1 MRTLHKYPLLTKLS
15 DVDDSPLDE
24 DTAQIP
30 VGGDQR
36 AWYTRLGDRLDKWMH
51 SGGRR
56 ERAIQ
61 DWLDEQEAAKE
72 HMGIAAY
79 QSYKKNQEYREKEQ
93 RKRDLASGNVD
104 RYEGIAI
111 PENIRGR
118 GAGVVRQYVE
128 SRKNWQKADTAANAA
143 MDKNMRLENLDPL
156 SQKYNFKNTTLN
168 SPETWNQY
176 GKAIK
181 GFVMPDKG
189 ADNMSDVRT
198 VVTNAFPVVYANQA
212 EFEANH
218 PVAAERIKKFND
230 YAPIAMKAMAPIPM
244 IGPGIAAAAE
254 PYAAAV
260 MAHRIARE
268 GHDAV
273 RGFGKYQGQSGTS
286 RAVNGT
292 YNMAAPLINKY
303 VVGKT
308 MNPIFKNEFGVN
320 MGNTIPAI
328 LNKEL
333 NYGAK
338 PALKYVGKA
347 LAKRVKN
354 IEDSASA
361 RRPSPSQDVVD
372 SRVYPENMPKS
383 IPSVVQQAPTNQKQV
398 QTGTARPT
406 VVATR

>member
-15 DVDDSPLDE
+15 DVDDSPLD
-24 DTAQIP
+24 DADAQIP

-36 AWYTRLGDRLDKWMH
+36 AWYTRLGDRMDKWMN
-51 SGGRR
+51 SGSRRQAMRDKDDEREARRLGTSIYKYKEDKAAR
-56 ERAIQ
+56 ERE
-61 DWLDEQEAAKE
+61 EQMERQKA
-72 HMGIAAY
+72 
-79 QSYKKNQEYREKEQ
+79 
-93 RKRDLASGNVD
+93 LATGNVD
-104 RYEGIAI
+104 RYQGIAI
-111 PENIRGR
+111 PENVRGR

-254 PYAAAV
+254 PYTAAV

-286 RAVNGT
+286 RAINGV
-292 YNMAAPLINKY
+292 YNMATPLVNRY

-338 PALKYVGKA
+338 PALKYVGKQ
-347 LAKRVKN
+347 LAKATKN
-354 IEDSASA
+354 LQNPTIAQPA
-361 RRPSPSQDVVD
+361 A
-372 SRVYPENMPKS
+372 N
-383 IPSVVQQAPTNQKQV
+383 QQQV

-406 VVATR
+406 PVATR